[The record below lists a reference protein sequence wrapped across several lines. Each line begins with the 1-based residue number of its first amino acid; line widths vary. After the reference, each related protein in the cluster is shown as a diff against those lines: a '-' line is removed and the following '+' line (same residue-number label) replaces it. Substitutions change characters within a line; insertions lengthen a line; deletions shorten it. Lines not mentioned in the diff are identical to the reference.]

1 MNLEELLTNTT
12 HLRSLQNKTYDNRY
26 FNETFKPLLDIGQH
40 FEQLAI
46 SRILKYYNYNPSIQV
61 IRDNTNEYDIDI
73 NNIKYEIKTD
83 IKAVQTS
90 NIFVE
95 FVCNA
100 KPSGIITT
108 KANYYIFVIP
118 YSAPMYILIDV
129 LELEFLIST
138 QQFER
143 IFQPNMYNNFTGG
156 YIFKVETVIKN
167 GTLI

>member
-1 MNLEELLTNTT
+1 MNLDQLLYNTT
-12 HLRSLQNKTYDNRY
+12 NLRSLQNKTYDKRY

-46 SRILKYYNYNPSIQV
+46 GRIIKYYHYNSSVQV
-61 IRDNTNEYDIDI
+61 QRDNTNELDIEI

-90 NIFVE
+90 NLFVE
-95 FVCNA
+95 FICNA

-118 YSAPMYILIDV
+118 YSTPMYILIDV

-138 QQFER
+138 EQFER
-143 IFQPNMYNNFTGG
+143 IFQPNIFNNFTGG
-156 YIFKVETVIKN
+156 YIFKMETIIKN
-167 GTLI
+167 GIFI